1 MKVKR
6 SISGKILTT
15 TILIMIL
22 LSAVLASL
30 MVRSMT
36 SLTDTILSNVLPSMI
51 KTASQS
57 VEGNIHVLA
66 DRIFMIGDNEIL
78 TTVESSKEQ
87 KLKIL
92 DKAQSGIEFVWLGLY
107 DVKGELY
114 VGHDTCP
121 KNLKERSMFPLL
133 EETQNLVVDDV
144 NVRDGELELCVG
156 IPISNAEGEFLY
168 YLVGSYKYDVLND
181 VLTSINISAN
191 GEAYIVNSDGKI
203 MGNRNKELVL
213 EQKDMGEYTGSDIL
227 EDKVLSGETGVMVIE
242 RGKEAWLVGY
252 VPINGTNWHLTIIL
266 PRSDFMGAAH
276 ESTMKAAL
284 ITFLLLVVAILVIIG
299 FSSKIRRSLKVVTNR
314 IEWLAQGDLKTP
326 TEIVETKDETQVLSV
341 KLNDTITAINHYI
354 SQLSDILSSLSEGNF
369 DVSIEGEFQGDF
381 VQIKKSLNQI
391 IVSLNTML
399 KSVQDSSEEVLV
411 MAKTVSESSSLVHTG
426 SAKQSDSLMVLSGEA
441 KAIDENIIEV
451 DERTKLAGELM
462 QRAKHSM
469 SVGDQNMKNLLKAM
483 GDINDNSNEI
493 IKVNKSLE
501 DIALQTNLL
510 ALNASVEA
518 GRAGEAGKG
527 FAVVAAEVR
536 DLAAQSTEFAH
547 HASEVISNSQNA
559 VEQGMLFVKQAAES
573 FEDIEDISSQMA
585 DITKHLE
592 EAVTIQK
599 DSLSNM
605 SKQIVQINDIAQQN
619 LNASYESTTASQK
632 LHKQAEDLQNISN
645 RFRLR
650 RFM

>member
-1 MKVKR
+1 M
-6 SISGKILTT
+6 
-15 TILIMIL
+15 
-22 LSAVLASL
+22 
-30 MVRSMT
+30 
-36 SLTDTILSNVLPSMI
+36 
-51 KTASQS
+51 
-57 VEGNIHVLA
+57 
-66 DRIFMIGDNEIL
+66 
-78 TTVESSKEQ
+78 
-87 KLKIL
+87 
-92 DKAQSGIEFVWLGLY
+92 
-107 DVKGELY
+107 
-114 VGHDTCP
+114 
-121 KNLKERSMFPLL
+121 
-133 EETQNLVVDDV
+133 
-144 NVRDGELELCVG
+144 
-156 IPISNAEGEFLY
+156 
-168 YLVGSYKYDVLND
+168 GSYKYDVLND

-213 EQKDMGEYTGSDIL
+213 EQKDMEEYTGSDIL
-227 EDKVLSGETGVMVIE
+227 EDKVLSGETGVMVVE
-242 RGKEAWLVGY
+242 KGKEAWLVGY
-252 VPINGTNWHLTIIL
+252 VPINGTNWYLTIIL

-276 ESTMKAAL
+276 ESTMKAAV
-284 ITFLLLVVAILVIIG
+284 ITSLLLVVAILVIIG

-341 KLNDTITAINHYI
+341 KLNDTITAINQYI

-381 VQIKKSLNQI
+381 VPIKKALNQI

-426 SAKQSDSLMVLSGEA
+426 SAKQSDSLMVLSGET

-462 QRAKHSM
+462 QRAKNSM
-469 SVGDQNMKNLLKAM
+469 SAGDQNMKNLLKAM
-483 GDINDNSNEI
+483 GNINDNSNEI
-493 IKVNKSLE
+493 IKVNKLLE

-559 VEQGMLFVKQAAES
+559 VEQGMLYVKQAVES
-573 FEDIEDISSQMA
+573 FEDIEDISNQMA

-632 LHKQAEDLQNISN
+632 LHKQAEDLQSISN

>member
-1 MKVKR
+1 
-6 SISGKILTT
+6 
-15 TILIMIL
+15 
-22 LSAVLASL
+22 
-30 MVRSMT
+30 
-36 SLTDTILSNVLPSMI
+36 
-51 KTASQS
+51 
-57 VEGNIHVLA
+57 
-66 DRIFMIGDNEIL
+66 
-78 TTVESSKEQ
+78 
-87 KLKIL
+87 
-92 DKAQSGIEFVWLGLY
+92 
-107 DVKGELY
+107 
-114 VGHDTCP
+114 
-121 KNLKERSMFPLL
+121 
-133 EETQNLVVDDV
+133 
-144 NVRDGELELCVG
+144 
-156 IPISNAEGEFLY
+156 
-168 YLVGSYKYDVLND
+168 
-181 VLTSINISAN
+181 
-191 GEAYIVNSDGKI
+191 
-203 MGNRNKELVL
+203 
-213 EQKDMGEYTGSDIL
+213 
-227 EDKVLSGETGVMVIE
+227 
-242 RGKEAWLVGY
+242 
-252 VPINGTNWHLTIIL
+252 
-266 PRSDFMGAAH
+266 
-276 ESTMKAAL
+276 
-284 ITFLLLVVAILVIIG
+284 
-299 FSSKIRRSLKVVTNR
+299 
-314 IEWLAQGDLKTP
+314 
-326 TEIVETKDETQVLSV
+326 
-341 KLNDTITAINHYI
+341 
-354 SQLSDILSSLSEGNF
+354 
-369 DVSIEGEFQGDF
+369 
-381 VQIKKSLNQI
+381 
-391 IVSLNTML
+391 
-399 KSVQDSSEEVLV
+399 